1 MNVSALRAAGLT
13 DHDIVRVIETVEA
26 DRRERHRITTRQ
38 NRIAKQKQR
47 SCARDTST
55 YPPPPCDQAELWEP
69 VEDAKTRLFRVGK
82 TVLMSWGAPE
92 RTCASM
98 IGRWLKTK
106 DDPEGLLAAIEYA
119 RDRNVFEPIAY
130 ISALVGGRN
139 GKNGKRSV
147 GDVAGELAA
156 KLAAREAGL

>member
-13 DHDIVRVIETVEA
+13 DQAILRVIETVYE
-26 DRRERHRITTRQ
+26 DRRER
-38 NRIAKQKQR
+38 NRIAKRKQR
-47 SCARDTST
+47 SRHRCQKDTMT
-55 YPPPPCDQAELWEP
+55 YPPPLCDQAELWEP
-69 VEDAKTRLFRVGK
+69 VEDARTRLFRVGK

-92 RTCASM
+92 RRCASM

-119 RDRNVFEPIAY
+119 RDRNVIEPIAY